1 MQKDFLHVN
10 PVLTVS
16 SVEYNKKPGKIATV
30 KAVKDSTVPRD
41 DLYKS
46 GQIHT
51 GPGEPANS
59 VSKPTPR
66 PKQVAARPVT
76 TGKLLRPGGPGGAP
90 SKLAARPRPAPAPQ
104 PLPQSRPQPA
114 AAPTP
119 KPVPQP
125 VAAVA
130 AATAT
135 GHGRTGSTGSMKAP
149 PPPPPPAS
157 APAPKK
163 STAKALYDFNSDQAN
178 ELSVRAGDVVQIVS
192 REGNGKLQL
201 QASLSYKFSFADQ
214 NCT

>member
-1 MQKDFLHVN
+1 MQ
-10 PVLTVS
+10 
-16 SVEYNKKPGKIATV
+16 
-30 KAVKDSTVPRD
+30 RD

-76 TGKLLRPGGPGGAP
+76 TGKLLRPGGPGGGP
-90 SKLAARPRPAPAPQ
+90 SKLASRPRPAPPAQ

-119 KPVPQP
+119 KPAPQP
-125 VAAVA
+125 VSAVA
-130 AATAT
+130 AAATA
-135 GHGRTGSTGSMKAP
+135 HNRTGSTGSMKAP
-149 PPPPPPAS
+149 PPPPPPAA

-163 STAKALYDFNSDQAN
+163 PTAKALYDFSSAQSN
-178 ELSVRAGDVVQIVS
+178 ELSVKAGEVVQIVS
-192 REGNGKLQL
+192 REGNGKLL
-201 QASLSYKFSFADQ
+201 QVFPMKGL
-214 NCT
+214 C